1 MYKKSWKSSTWK
13 VDEHIPL
20 GYWVP
25 TIWAFDKKENKHDAY
40 RGEQYIKK
48 VFLTLKRTLTED
60 N

>member
-13 VDEHIPL
+13 VDEHIPR

-40 RGEQYIKK
+40 RGGQYIKK
-48 VFLTLKRTLTED
+48 FF
-60 N
+60 